1 MKVINAAGVI
11 IDWLLKHRIT
21 HENGG
26 VDEISLTGLSG
37 EPADTVNKSLF
48 DAQTILAAITDDT
61 PIALTVAEQTLVG
74 RITGG
79 NVASLTLSQLLAL
92 LRYTHPLTNTYVSG
106 SGTAGSDGSAQDV
119 KTVVVPANTLTQV
132 NDRLRIRTY
141 WKGDTGGGITGT
153 TKLNTVTVAE
163 ATDGGGAD
171 FFTTEAWLHYLD
183 NTHANI
189 IETGAYPATGQYS
202 AENVAGFDW
211 ASDQNVVI
219 SQDFVANNHI
229 IVFCIFLD
237 VFPL

>member
-1 MKVINAAGVI
+1 MELTVPKIRSI
-11 IDWLLKHRIT
+11 IRDYYT
-21 HENGG
+21 
-26 VDEISLTGLSG
+26 S
-37 EPADTVNKSLF
+37 
-48 DAQTILAAITDDT
+48 AQTLLVSILAQN
-61 PIALTVAEQTLVG
+61 PSELVVNEQRVVG

-79 NVASLTLSQLLAL
+79 DITGLTPAQLVVLTAG
-92 LRYTHPLTNTYVSG
+92 THPLANTYVSG
-106 SGTAGSDGSAQDV
+106 SGTAGADGTAQDV

-153 TKLNTVTVAE
+153 TKINTVMVAE

-189 IETGAYPATGQYS
+189 IETGAYPTTGANS

-219 SQDFVANNHI
+219 SQDNVANNHI
-229 IVFCIFLD
+229 IVYCIFLD
-237 VFPL
+237 VFPLGVT